1 MISFQKWKIDRL
13 IKVFTA
19 WLWNTNWIFFRNQRL
34 SKNATIDS
42 VFQASSEPNNDKPS
56 QPYFELYKTD
66 FDTFN
71 ALHTYLCLWGGSE
84 GDTSVMLADRMFRL
98 MDTNKDGFLNFQEVA
113 KTFNLLCKG
122 DHVLKLRLFY
132 CLHLPGMVLPGIA
145 IRVVDFSNGG
155 YKFKQIF
162 CLRIN
167 INDELSKSA
176 KIWLSQFFFHW
187 RIPI

>member
-1 MISFQKWKIDRL
+1 MEFFFQVSEETIPSAEMISKFQKWKIDRL

-19 WLWNTNWIFFRNQRL
+19 WLRNTNWIFFRNQRL

-84 GDTSVMLADRMFRL
+84 GDTSVMLGLIHNILQFTQFFRSRHNFKNWRLHEFTKVNDFCVVPL
-98 MDTNKDGFLNFQEVA
+98 M
-113 KTFNLLCKG
+113 
-122 DHVLKLRLFY
+122 
-132 CLHLPGMVLPGIA
+132 
-145 IRVVDFSNGG
+145 
-155 YKFKQIF
+155 KFKH
-162 CLRIN
+162 N
-167 INDELSKSA
+167 
-176 KIWLSQFFFHW
+176 
-187 RIPI
+187 

>member
-1 MISFQKWKIDRL
+1 MASKCDL
-13 IKVFTA
+13 G
-19 WLWNTNWIFFRNQRL
+19 NWIFILDIYCF
-34 SKNATIDS
+34 
-42 VFQASSEPNNDKPS
+42 FPS
-56 QPYFELYKTD
+56 
-66 FDTFN
+66 
-71 ALHTYLCLWGGSE
+71 
-84 GDTSVMLADRMFRL
+84 LADRMFRL

-132 CLHLPGMVLPGIA
+132 CLHLPGMVLPGIT

-167 INDELSKSA
+167 INEELSKSA
-176 KIWLSQFFFHW
+176 KIWPLIFFFSLKNTNLGVHFLLLTFL
-187 RIPI
+187 IKSNFNSLYL